1 MEMNLGLSE
10 RVAKLRDR
18 VSEIIRNDIMPL
30 EAEYHAEVSKGGPL
44 DIDRSSGG
52 NHDRAER

>member
-30 EAEYHAEVSKGGPL
+30 EAEYHAEVSKG
-44 DIDRSSGG
+44 DRWTLT
-52 NHDRAER
+52 DRQVEIMTGLK

>member
-30 EAEYHAEVSKGGPL
+30 EAEYHAEVSTDLPLGPDL
-44 DIDRSSGG
+44 SARS
-52 NHDRAER
+52 

>member
-18 VSEIIRNDIMPL
+18 VSEIIQNEIIWFYDIGIGNIVI
-30 EAEYHAEVSKGGPL
+30 YRRVQIKI
-44 DIDRSSGG
+44 IDSS
-52 NHDRAER
+52 